1 VPAAL
6 QNRLG
11 IAIGGTVYRA
21 YRQSLAAPAWRAL
34 AAQGARPQRL
44 LWASTGT
51 KDPNASDTLYVEAL
65 AAPDTINTMPE
76 KTLRAFAD
84 HGTVRATMAAD
95 GLDAD
100 ATLARFAEA
109 GVDVHVVAKQ
119 LQDEGAQA
127 FVDSWTELLQRI
139 ADKRSALAETR

>member
-1 VPAAL
+1 L

-11 IAIGGTVYRA
+11 IAICGTVYRA
-21 YRQSLAAPAWRAL
+21 YRESLAAPAWQAL

-51 KDPNASDTLYVEAL
+51 KDPKASETLYVEAL
-65 AAPDTINTMPE
+65 AAPDTIDTMPE

-84 HGTVRATMAAD
+84 HGSVGATMAAD
-95 GLDAD
+95 GGDAD
-100 ATLARFAEA
+100 ATLAQFAAA
-109 GVDVHVVAKQ
+109 GIDIHAVAQQ
-119 LQDEGAQA
+119 LQQEGAQA

-139 ADKRSALAETR
+139 AGKRTALAETR

>member
-1 VPAAL
+1 
-6 QNRLG
+6 
-11 IAIGGTVYRA
+11 
-21 YRQSLAAPAWRAL
+21 
-34 AAQGARPQRL
+34 
-44 LWASTGT
+44 
-51 KDPNASDTLYVEAL
+51 
-65 AAPDTINTMPE
+65 MPE